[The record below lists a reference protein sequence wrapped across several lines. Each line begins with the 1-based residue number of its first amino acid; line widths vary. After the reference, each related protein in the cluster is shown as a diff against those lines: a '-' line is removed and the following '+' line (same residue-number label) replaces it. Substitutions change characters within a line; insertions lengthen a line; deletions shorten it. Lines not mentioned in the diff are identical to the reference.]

1 MVYKYFCFQEYIFFS
16 KIFMSYNKKLFFLLD
31 ISKFKKFIYFESQLF
46 NKMAMKSH
54 ENWVGAWLFLTGV
67 VLAVLIG
74 VAVTFFI
81 PLSKISAY
89 SSPIYAILVILG
101 IIIGVKIN
109 VSGKDSQTF
118 LISSA
123 VLVIVSRFGMESVT
137 GSLIGIGI
145 GDLVSSVFGALLVL
159 FVPATIIVA
168 LKNLFSITNV

>member
-1 MVYKYFCFQEYIFFS
+1 MV
-16 KIFMSYNKKLFFLLD
+16 L
-31 ISKFKKFIYFESQLF
+31 
-46 NKMAMKSH
+46 KSH

-67 VLAVLIG
+67 VLAVFIG
-74 VAVTFFI
+74 VAVTFII
-81 PLSKISAY
+81 PISKIAAY

-101 IIIGVKIN
+101 IIIGIKID
-109 VSGKDSQTF
+109 VSGRDSQTF
-118 LISSA
+118 MIASA
-123 VLVIVSRFGMESVT
+123 VLVVVSKFGMESVS